1 MFRKLVFTLVGLC
14 MILGCAGCTT
24 GTTTPPNPDGGDG
37 TTEKTEFTVTFNTLG
52 GSAVASIKVEEGQ
65 ELQLPSNPTRG
76 DHTFEG
82 WFTDEACTKPFENLK
97 ITSNITLYAKWK
109 KIEVSVPLAATK
121 VFMIGDSTCAYYDQS
136 TKDLDYYY
144 QRAGFGTSIAS
155 YFKEEAQVV
164 NLAVGGASS
173 RSFATLEQYKT
184 FTSSVSKGDYV
195 IVAFGHNDE
204 KKIDEKFTTLEE
216 NSKDKEG
223 TFHYYL
229 YKNFI
234 KVALDAGATPILA
247 TPIVRY
253 DASGAYEEGS
263 KYLHCMQ
270 EDASYG
276 GGDYAEATRTLAA
289 NENLTLID
297 NTRLTAAKWKA
308 STPKEAMD
316 YYGMITSTAIDGT
329 HLNSYGAQMVGY
341 MMADALKKTDSK
353 LAAYVKDEITEPTK
367 EEYLKVNPQYVEPSY
382 QAPTSWSDLWGTK
395 EEEWHASAF
404 GYFKKD
410 PKNKFQD
417 YFDIKENEDGSVTLS
432 DKTDTQC
439 GRFNSKGDGL
449 LMYFRQLKVD
459 DDFTIEV
466 TMHVDEVKVQNSGSG
481 CGLMVR
487 DDMYI
492 DQYVAELNTNF
503 LAVGGLGM
511 PFTSNGSQYSYIAFQ
526 REKTDALTRD
536 KADKSNDYLKAGDE
550 VTLKIVKIDSTY
562 SLYYNGTKTGVNYDL
577 SLAGDDKEFI
587 YVGVFVAG
595 ATCTFRNIIFTQ
607 N

>member
-1 MFRKLVFTLVGLC
+1 MLKKVLFTIAGLW
-14 MILGCAGCTT
+14 MILGCVGCATN
-24 GTTTPPNPDGGDG
+24 TPETPGPEDD
-37 TTEKTEFTVTFNTLG
+37 TIQKKVFIVTFDTLG
-52 GSAVASIKVEEGQ
+52 GTAIEQIKVEEGK
-65 ELQLPSNPTRG
+65 ELQLPVTPTKEG
-76 DHTFEG
+76 HTFEG
-82 WFTDEACTKPFENLK
+82 WFTDKECTKPFSDLK
-97 ITSNITLYAKWK
+97 ISSNITLYAKWK
-109 KIEVSVPLAATK
+109 QNEVSVPLANTK
-121 VFMIGDSTCAYYDQS
+121 VFMIGDSTCAYYDQT

-144 QRAGFGTSIAS
+144 QRAGFGTAISS
-155 YFKEEAQVV
+155 YFKEEAEVV

-173 RSFATLEQYKT
+173 RSFATLEQYTT

-204 KKIDEKFTTLEE
+204 KKIDEKFATLEG

-234 KVALDAGATPILA
+234 KVAIDAGATPILA

-253 DASGAYEEGS
+253 DASGAYAEGS
-263 KYLHCMQ
+263 KYLHFMQ

-276 GGDYAEATRTLAA
+276 GGDYAEATRSLAA
-289 NENLTLID
+289 SEGLALID
-297 NTRLTAAKWKA
+297 NTRLTAAKWK
-308 STPKEAMD
+308 T
-316 YYGMITSTAIDGT
+316 
-329 HLNSYGAQMVGY
+329 
-341 MMADALKKTDSK
+341 K
-353 LAAYVKDEITEPTK
+353 LASYVKAEIKEPTK
-367 EEYLKVNPQYVEPSY
+367 EEFLVVNPNYVEPTY
-382 QAPTSWSDLWGTK
+382 QAPTSWSTLWGTK

-410 PKNKFQD
+410 PKNNFKE
-417 YFDIKENEDGSVTLS
+417 YFDIKENSNDTITLS

-459 DDFTIEV
+459 ADFTLEA
-466 TMHVDEVKVQNSGSG
+466 TMHVDEVKVANNGSG

-492 DQYVAELNTNF
+492 DKYVAELNTNF
-503 LAVGGLGM
+503 LAVGALGM
-511 PFTSNGSQYSYIAFQ
+511 PFTSGDSKYSYVAFQ
-526 REKTDALTRD
+526 REKVEALTRD
-536 KADKSNDYLKAGDE
+536 KKDKVDSYLQAGDE

-562 SLYYNGTKTGVNYDL
+562 SLYYNGNKTGVNYDL
-577 SLAGDDKEFI
+577 SLAGDDKEYI
-587 YVGVFVAG
+587 YVGLFVAG
-595 ATCTFRNIIFTQ
+595 VTCTFSNITFTT

>member
-1 MFRKLVFTLVGLC
+1 MFKKIVITFIGFWMVLACV
-14 MILGCAGCTT
+14 GCATESDPT
-24 GTTTPPNPDGGDG
+24 PNPDEDK
-37 TTEKTEFTVTFNTLG
+37 TEEKNEFTVTFDSLG
-52 GSAVASIKVEEGQ
+52 GTSIEAIKVEEGS
-65 ELQLPSNPTRG
+65 EIKLPTAPTRDG
-76 DHTFEG
+76 FTFEG
-82 WFTDEACTKPFENLK
+82 WFTDKECTKPFTDLKVSSNL
-97 ITSNITLYAKWK
+97 TVYAKWK

-144 QRAGFGTSIAS
+144 QRAGFGSSVSS
-155 YFKEEAQVV
+155 YLKEEAEVV

-173 RSFATLEQYKT
+173 RSFATLEEYKT
-184 FTSSVSKGDYV
+184 FTSSVSEGDYV
-195 IVAFGHNDE
+195 IIAFGHNDE
-204 KKIDEKFTTLEE
+204 KKIDEKFATLEG

-229 YKNFI
+229 YHNFI
-234 KVALDAGATPILA
+234 KVALAAGATPILA

-253 DASGAYEEGS
+253 DASGAYAEGT
-263 KYLHCMQ
+263 KYLHVMQ

-289 NENLTLID
+289 SEKLTLID
-297 NTRLTAAKWKA
+297 NTRLTAAKWRT

-341 MMADALKKTDSK
+341 MMAAALKDTDSK
-353 LAAYVKDEITEPTK
+353 LAAYVKADITEPTK
-367 EEYLKVNPQYVEPSY
+367 EEYLVVNPQYVEPSY
-382 QAPTSWSDLWGTK
+382 EAPTTWSTLWGTK
-395 EEEWHASAF
+395 EEDWHASAF

-410 PKNKFQD
+410 PKNKFTE
-417 YFDIKENEDGSVTLS
+417 YFDIKENQDNTVTLS

-449 LMYFRQLKVD
+449 LMYFRQLRVD
-459 DDFTIEV
+459 DDFTIEA
-466 TMHVDEVKVQNSGSG
+466 TMHVDEVKVANSGSG

-503 LAVGGLGM
+503 LAVGALGM
-511 PFTSNGSQYSYIAFQ
+511 PFTSGESKYTYVAFQ
-526 REKTDALTRD
+526 REKTEALTRD
-536 KADKSNDYLKAGDE
+536 KKDKSDTYLQAGDQ

-562 SLYYNGTKTGVNYDL
+562 SLYYNGNKTGVNYDL

-587 YVGVFVAG
+587 YVGLFVAG
-595 ATCTFRNIIFTQ
+595 VTCTFSNITFTT

>member
-1 MFRKLVFTLVGLC
+1 MLKKVLFTLAGLW
-14 MILGCAGCTT
+14 MILGCVGCATN
-24 GTTTPPNPDGGDG
+24 TPATPGPEDD
-37 TTEKTEFTVTFNTLG
+37 TIQKKEFIVTFDTLG
-52 GSAVASIKVEEGQ
+52 GTAIEQIKVEEGK
-65 ELQLPSNPTRG
+65 ELQLPVTPTKEG
-76 DHTFEG
+76 HTFEG
-82 WFTDEACTKPFENLK
+82 WFTDKECTKPFSDLK
-97 ITSNITLYAKWK
+97 ISSNITLYAKWK
-109 KIEVSVPLAATK
+109 QNEVSVPLANTK
-121 VFMIGDSTCAYYDQS
+121 VFMIGDSTCAYYDQA

-144 QRAGFGTSIAS
+144 QRAGFGTAISS
-155 YFKEEAQVV
+155 YFKEEAEVV

-173 RSFATLEQYKT
+173 RSFATLEQYTT

-204 KKIDEKFTTLEE
+204 KKIDEKFATLEG

-234 KVALDAGATPILA
+234 KVAIDAGATPILA

-253 DASGAYEEGS
+253 DASGAYAEGS
-263 KYLHCMQ
+263 KYLHFMQ

-276 GGDYAEATRTLAA
+276 GGDYAEATRSLAA
-289 NENLTLID
+289 SEGLSLID
-297 NTRLTAAKWKA
+297 NTRLTAAKWKT

-341 MMADALKKTDSK
+341 MMADAIKNSDSK
-353 LAAYVKDEITEPTK
+353 LASYVKAEIKEPTK
-367 EEYLKVNPQYVEPSY
+367 EEFLVVNPNYVEPTY
-382 QAPTSWSDLWGTK
+382 QAPTSWSTLWGTK

-410 PKNKFQD
+410 PKNNFKE
-417 YFDIKENEDGSVTLS
+417 YFDIKENSNDTITLS

-459 DDFTIEV
+459 ADFTLEA
-466 TMHVDEVKVQNSGSG
+466 TMHVDEVKVANNGSG

-492 DQYVAELNTNF
+492 DKYVAELNTNF
-503 LAVGGLGM
+503 LAVGALGM
-511 PFTSNGSQYSYIAFQ
+511 PFTSGDSKYSYVAFQ
-526 REKTDALTRD
+526 REKVEALTRD
-536 KADKSNDYLKAGDE
+536 KKDKVDSYLQAGDE
-550 VTLKIVKIDSTY
+550 VTLKIIKIDSTY
-562 SLYYNGTKTGVNYDL
+562 SLYYNGNKTGVNYDL
-577 SLAGDDKEFI
+577 SLAGDDKEYI
-587 YVGVFVAG
+587 YVGLFVAG
-595 ATCTFRNIIFTQ
+595 VTCTFSNITFTT